1 MPGKTSKSQRNL
13 AEQIDEL
20 RRKKL
25 LLEGEQKAYYEG
37 VEYSRKQLDEQV
49 TQLQVEN
56 SDLRK
61 LVADKLAADEYVVS
75 KGLEGNETER
85 KALRNK
91 PGRVAIVLMDE
102 KVRDRV
108 NVLNS
113 LQYTTRKKEERLKEL
128 ETQQRKMNGDSSDAN
143 GANGANESEDAQKL
157 RNLENRLDKANLK
170 CKEADHIQKT
180 YLQIKSK
187 LEEEHKTFENTL
199 DDMEHDIRRLKYQLK
214 ELRVMHDDAII
225 RRDKAKADLEREEK
239 EIYADR
245 KQRELEIQKVRKEAE
260 EKKVQ
265 AQLIQR
271 RIDARAS
278 MAQDD
283 MTAEQRHQLG
293 LAEEDHEKIRTYEEA
308 FRRIKDATGVSDT
321 REVVLRFEN
330 QGETQRHLEQLKE
343 DNEENIQKLADQKT
357 KIQVDYEQMK
367 YSGEAKLSSGQH
379 LLEEYEQHLADE
391 EHRHTQS
398 QTKLEKRSKML
409 GNVKSGVEHLTEKL
423 KTLKTPPS
431 DVLKT
436 KVPPES
442 DEFVLDQLSTCEV
455 KLMKLIEDLDAMGK
469 NVNEVSQMMDE
480 EEFQTTT
487 QIKLPAYNTRVKLPA
502 VAKDT
507 IYDDEDASGEDEEI
521 LTRQSLKKQS
531 QQIVDTKTRR
541 RPVKRKK
548 KTTTK

>member
-1 MPGKTSKSQRNL
+1 MPGKSSKSQRNL

-49 TQLQVEN
+49 SQLQVEN

-128 ETQQRKMNGDSSDAN
+128 ETQQQKMNGDSSDSNAN
-143 GANGANESEDAQKL
+143 SVNESEDAQKL

-187 LEEEHKTFENTL
+187 LEDEHKTFENTL
-199 DDMEHDIRRLKYQLK
+199 DEMEQDIRRLKFQLK
-214 ELRVMHDDAII
+214 ELHVMHNDAII

-283 MTAEQRHQLG
+283 LTAEQRHQLG
-293 LAEEDHEKIRTYEEA
+293 LVEEDHEKIKTYEEA

-321 REVVLRFEN
+321 KEVVLRFEN
-330 QGETQRHLEQLKE
+330 QGETQHHLEQLKE
-343 DNEENIQKLADQKT
+343 DNEEEIKKLTDQKM
-357 KIQVDYEQMK
+357 KLQGDYEQMK

-391 EHRHTQS
+391 EQRHDES
-398 QTKLEKRSKML
+398 QAKLEKRSKMF
-409 GNVKSGVEHLTEKL
+409 GDVKSGVEHLAEKL
-423 KTLKTPPS
+423 RTLKMPPS

-436 KVPPES
+436 KVAPES
-442 DEFVLDQLSTCEV
+442 DEYVLDQLCICEE
-455 KLMKLIEDLDAMGK
+455 KLMKLIEDLDGMGK

>member
-1 MPGKTSKSQRNL
+1 MPGKSSKSQRNL
-13 AEQIDEL
+13 SEQADEL

-49 TQLQVEN
+49 SQLQVEN

-128 ETQQRKMNGDSSDAN
+128 ETQQQKTNGGGSSDAN
-143 GANGANESEDAQKL
+143 ANNANESEDAQKL

-187 LEEEHKTFENTL
+187 LEDEHKTFENTL
-199 DDMEHDIRRLKYQLK
+199 DEMEQDVRRLKVQLK
-214 ELRVMHDDAII
+214 QLRVMHDDAII

-293 LAEEDHEKIRTYEEA
+293 LLEEDHEKIKTYEEA

-343 DNEENIQKLADQKT
+343 DNEEEIKKLADQKT
-357 KIQVDYEQMK
+357 KLQVDYEQMK

-391 EHRHTQS
+391 ELRHDVS
-398 QTKLEKRSKML
+398 QAKLEKRSKML
-409 GNVKSGVEHLTEKL
+409 GDVKSGVEHLTEKL

-431 DVLKT
+431 NVLKP
-436 KVPPES
+436 KIPAES
-442 DEFVLDQLSTCEV
+442 DEFVLDQLSTCEE

-480 EEFQTTT
+480 EEFQTTA
-487 QIKLPAYNTRVKLPA
+487 QIKLPQYNTRVKLPA

-521 LTRQSLKKQS
+521 QTRQSLKKQS
-531 QQIVDTKTRR
+531 QQIVDAKTRR